1 MKKFCVVANMEKDRA
16 AEAAEKIRRHIESKG
31 CECHVLAN
39 ELHCEGEK
47 NCYTRVGEIKEG
59 TECVIVLGGDGTM
72 IQAAKDT
79 AQKDIPLYGINI
91 GGVGFLTESDTHNME
106 DNIDRLI
113 SDDFRVEKRMML
125 EGRTTSGKGKS
136 VELALNDFA
145 IFRREFGK
153 LIRFAVYINGE
164 LLDSFI
170 ADGVIVSTPTGS
182 TGYNISAGG
191 PVIAPN
197 VNAIAVTPV
206 CPHSLN
212 DRSFIINGN
221 DSIEIK
227 LLEGKNSRVG
237 SAVISVDGR
246 MLGTIDSGDS
256 VYMKKS
262 DIATGIVLMKK
273 TNFYKKMRRK
283 LTGGGFDESAQTE
296 KNN

>member
-1 MKKFCVVANMEKDRA
+1 MEKSNADAVAGRI
-16 AEAAEKIRRHIESKG
+16 KDYMESKG
-31 CECHVLAN
+31 CICRMLAN
-39 ELHCEGEK
+39 KLHGDGEK
-47 NCYTRVGEIKEG
+47 NCYTRAGDIEDG

-79 AQKDIPLYGINI
+79 VLKDIPLYGINI
-91 GGVGFLTESDTHNME
+91 GGVGFLTESDTHNMKE
-106 DNIDRLI
+106 NLDRLI
-113 SDDFRVEKRMML
+113 SGEFRVEKRMML
-125 EGRTTSGKGKS
+125 EGHTTSGDVKKT
-136 VELALNDFA
+136 ELALNDFA

-153 LIRFAVYINGE
+153 LIRFEVYINGE
-164 LLDSFI
+164 LLDAFI

-212 DRSFIINGN
+212 DRNFIIDGN
-221 DSIEIK
+221 DTIEIK
-227 LLEGKNSRVG
+227 LLDGKNSRID

-246 MLGTIDSGDS
+246 MFDTIQSGDS

-273 TNFYKKMRRK
+273 TNFYNKMRHK
-283 LTGGGFDESAQTE
+283 LIRGGFDENTQTE
-296 KNN
+296 KNS

>member
-1 MKKFCVVANMEKDRA
+1 MEKSNADVVAGRIKDYM
-16 AEAAEKIRRHIESKG
+16 ESKG
-31 CECHVLAN
+31 CICRVLAN
-39 ELHCEGEK
+39 ELHGDGEK
-47 NCYTRVGEIKEG
+47 NCYTRAGDIEDG

-79 AQKDIPLYGINI
+79 VLKDIPLYGINI
-91 GGVGFLTESDTHNME
+91 GGVGFLTESDTHNMRE
-106 DNIDRLI
+106 NLDRLI
-113 SDDFRVEKRMML
+113 SGEFRVEKRMML
-125 EGRTTSGKGKS
+125 EGHTTSGDGKKT
-136 VELALNDFA
+136 ELALNDFA

-153 LIRFAVYINGE
+153 LIRFEVYINGE
-164 LLDSFI
+164 LLDAFI

-212 DRSFIINGN
+212 DRNFIIDGN
-221 DSIEIK
+221 DTIEIK
-227 LLEGKNSRVG
+227 LLDGKNSRVD

-246 MLGTIDSGDS
+246 MFDTIQSGDS

-273 TNFYKKMRRK
+273 TNFYNKMRHK
-283 LTGGGFDESAQTE
+283 LIRGGFDENTQTE
-296 KNN
+296 KNS

>member
-1 MKKFCVVANMEKDRA
+1 MKKFCIVANMEKSGA
-16 AEAAEKIRRHIESKG
+16 ADVAGKIRRYIESRG
-31 CECHVLAN
+31 CACRVLAN
-39 ELHCEGEK
+39 EFHCDGEK
-47 NCYTRVGEIKEG
+47 NCYTRAGDIDDG

-79 AQKDIPLYGINI
+79 VLKDIPLYGINL
-91 GGVGFLTESDTHNME
+91 GGVGFLTESDAHNMKE
-106 DNIDRLI
+106 NIDRLI
-113 SDDFRVEKRMML
+113 SGEFRVEKRMML
-125 EGRTTSGKGKS
+125 EGRTKSGGEKKT
-136 VELALNDFA
+136 ELALNDFA

-153 LIRFAVYINGE
+153 LIRFEVYINGE

-197 VNAIAVTPV
+197 VNAVAVTAV

-212 DRSFIINGN
+212 DRSFIIDGN

-227 LLEGKNSRVG
+227 LLDGKNSRVD

-246 MLGTIDSGDS
+246 MFGTIKSGDS
-256 VYMKKS
+256 VYMDKS
-262 DIATGIVLMKK
+262 DIVTKIVLMKK
-273 TNFYKKMRRK
+273 TNFYKKMRQK
-283 LTGGGFDESAQTE
+283 LTGRGFDENAQAE